1 MALNAAEQAQ
11 YRELR
16 DEIRNMILSRLNV
29 GQKEAVTTGKGPVL
43 CLAGAGSGKTTAMV
57 YRVLHLLT
65 FGPDYDIDAPAPEWL
80 TPEAIETLALYLAS
94 PQGSQGILD
103 RQVLSLIGQ
112 QGVSMYNVLAITFT
126 NKAAQE
132 MRDRLERVLGESL
145 ADMWVMT
152 FHSAC
157 LRILKREGAYLEEYQ
172 KDFSIYDTGDSEQ
185 VIKEILRSLNL
196 DEKQHK
202 PRSYLAWISQ
212 QKSGMKLP
220 PQNPK
225 GSGRE
230 AQDLQ
235 PLIYARYQEALRRSN
250 AMDFDD
256 LLLQTVIL
264 FKRHPEI
271 LMKYQEKFQYIMVD
285 EYQDTNHIQ
294 YLIVSMLARGHNN
307 ICVVGDDDQ
316 SIYSFRQADI
326 RNILDFE
333 RDFPGAKV
341 IRLEQ
346 NYRSTSRIL
355 DAANHLVAHNKERK
369 EKTLWT
375 ENGDGDKVYC
385 YNATDDQDEARFVCS
400 RIQMTREQGGSFADH
415 AVLLRTN
422 AQSRVLEEWF
432 GTFQI
437 PYRIIGGMR
446 FYERKEIKD
455 ILAYLKLLANPDD
468 QVALRRI
475 INVPKRGIGDA
486 TVNRIVDHARNSGVS
501 LAAALFD
508 KEGLGLAAR
517 SENALDHFR
526 QLFTELRQLAAT
538 ERVGSL
544 TDLVLKKSGY
554 WQILQ
559 SEDSYDSRDRLDNLS
574 EFLRKTQEFDAQVGG
589 ALADFLGEISL
600 ITDMDMA
607 AEDSRGVVQVMTM
620 HMAKGLEFPQVFVLG
635 LEEGTF
641 PHFRS
646 LYNESEIEEE
656 RRLCYVAM
664 TRAKEKLFMSNAQR
678 RRGFNGQYMPQKPSR
693 FLEEIPDYLKE
704 EFPDRSKMGF
714 SFGGGAWADDGFGE
728 SFGGQVG
735 GAFGGRRGFGGG
747 YGGSGGSG
755 GRSFGGDGGSGF
767 GQSTSF
773 GGGQNSGGY
782 PRSGGGFGFGGGA
795 NKQKYHFGGQAAGQ
809 PDDKSLAETKAGG
822 SSSPDQPGKA
832 AAGVPGPGFAG
843 GQPAEKEIFKPGD
856 KVLHQAW
863 GPGSVVSV
871 KGSGQQL
878 TYVIAFPEKGLRTLL
893 ADLAP
898 IRRM

>member
-1 MALNAAEQAQ
+1 MSLNLSEQAQ
-11 YRELR
+11 YQELR

-57 YRVLHLLT
+57 YRILHLLA
-65 FGPDYDIDAPAPEWL
+65 FGPEYDPGAPAPEWL
-80 TPEAIETLALYLAS
+80 TPESIEILAMYLAG
-94 PQGSQGILD
+94 PEGSRGVLN
-103 RQVLSLIGQ
+103 RQILSLIGQ
-112 QGVSMYNVLAITFT
+112 QGISMYNLLAITFT

-132 MRDRLERVLGESL
+132 MRDRLEKVLGESL

-157 LRILKREGAYLEEYQ
+157 LRILKRESAHLEGYQ
-172 KDFSIYDTGDSEQ
+172 KDFSIYDTGDQEQ
-185 VIKEILRSLNL
+185 VIKEILRSMNL

-202 PRSYLAWISQ
+202 PRAYLAWISR

-220 PQNPK
+220 PENP
-225 GSGRE
+225 R
-230 AQDLQ
+230 AQGQELQELQ
-235 PLIYARYQEALRRSN
+235 PLIYARYQESLRRSN

-256 LLLQTVIL
+256 LLLETVIL

-271 LMKYQEKFQYIMVD
+271 LAKYQEKFQYIMVD

-333 RDFPGAKV
+333 RDFPGARV

-346 NYRSTSRIL
+346 NYRSTGRIL
-355 DAANHLVAHNKERK
+355 EAANHLVENNKERK

-375 ENGDGDKVYC
+375 EKEQGDKVYC

-400 RIQMTREQGGSFADH
+400 RIQMTREQGGAYSDH

-432 GTFQI
+432 GTFHI

-446 FYERKEIKD
+446 FYDRKEIKD
-455 ILAYLKLLANPDD
+455 VLAYLKLLANPDD
-468 QVALRRI
+468 QVALRRV
-475 INVPKRGIGDA
+475 INLPKRGIGDA
-486 TVNRIVDHARNSGVS
+486 TVNRVVDHALAAGIS

-508 KEGLGLAAR
+508 REGLGLSAR
-517 SENALDHFR
+517 SDNALEQFR
-526 QLFTELRQLAAT
+526 RLFTELRELAAGQP
-538 ERVGSL
+538 VGSL
-544 TDLVLKKSGY
+544 TDSVLKKTGY
-554 WQILQ
+554 WQMLS
-559 SEDSYDSRDRLDNLS
+559 SEDSYDSRERLENLT
-574 EFLRKTQEFDAQVGG
+574 EFLHKTQEFDTQTGG
-589 ALADFLGEISL
+589 TLPDFLGEISL

-607 AEDSRGVVQVMTM
+607 GQDAKGVVQVMTM

-656 RRLCYVAM
+656 RRLCYVAL
-664 TRAKEKLFMSNAQR
+664 TRAKEKLFLSNAQR
-678 RRGFNGQYMPQKPSR
+678 RRGFNGQYSPQKPSR
-693 FLEEIPDYLKE
+693 FLSEIPDYLKE
-704 EFPDRSKMGF
+704 EFPDRSKMSF
-714 SFGGGAWADDGFGE
+714 SFGGGGDWREEGE
-728 SFGGQVG
+728 DFGGSP
-735 GAFGGRRGFGGG
+735 AWRRE
-747 YGGSGGSG
+747 
-755 GRSFGGDGGSGF
+755 
-767 GQSTSF
+767 
-773 GGGQNSGGY
+773 GGQGLGGKTTGGQGAGRG
-782 PRSGGGFGFGGGA
+782 PERSGQAGFSGA
-795 NKQKYHFGGQAAGQ
+795 AESPAG
-809 PDDKSLAETKAGG
+809 KNGAREA
-822 SSSPDQPGKA
+822 
-832 AAGVPGPGFAG
+832 FR
-843 GQPAEKEIFKPGD
+843 PGD
-856 KVLHQAW
+856 KVLHKTW
-863 GPGSVVSV
+863 GAGSVVSV
-871 KGSGQQL
+871 KGSGAQL

-893 ADLAP
+893 ADFAP
-898 IRRM
+898 ITRLQ

>member
-1 MALNAAEQAQ
+1 MAFNTIEQEQ

-29 GQKEAVTTGKGPVL
+29 GQKEAVTTGRGPVL

-65 FGPDYDIDAPAPEWL
+65 FGPEYDPQAPAPEWL
-80 TPEAIETLALYLAS
+80 GPEEIEALALYLAS
-94 PQGSQGILD
+94 PQGSEGILD
-103 RQVLSLIGQ
+103 RQILSLIGQ
-112 QGVSMYNVLAITFT
+112 EGVSMYQILAITFT

-157 LRILKREGAYLEEYQ
+157 LRILKRESAYLEGFQ
-172 KDFSIYDTGDSEQ
+172 KDFSIYDTGDQEQ
-185 VIKEILRSLNL
+185 VLKEILRSFHL
-196 DEKQHK
+196 DEKQHR
-202 PRSYLAWISQ
+202 PRAYLAWISR
-212 QKSGMKLP
+212 QKSSMKLP
-220 PQNPK
+220 PELPSK
-225 GSGRE
+225 SGE
-230 AQDLQ
+230 EGQELE
-235 PLIYARYQEALRRSN
+235 PLIYARYQEALKRSN

-256 LLLQTVIL
+256 LLLQTVLL
-264 FKRHPEI
+264 FQRHPEI
-271 LMKYQEKFQYIMVD
+271 LAKYQERFQYIMVD

-294 YLIVSMLARGHNN
+294 YLLVSMLAKEHHN

-355 DAANHLVAHNKERK
+355 DAANQLVAHNKERK
-369 EKTLWT
+369 KKTLWT
-375 ENGDGDKVYC
+375 ENGEGEKVFC
-385 YNATDDQDEARFVCS
+385 YNASDDQDEARFVCS
-400 RIQMTREQGGSFADH
+400 RIQVSREQGRSFADH

-422 AQSRVLEEWF
+422 SQSRVLEEWF

-475 INVPKRGIGDA
+475 INVPKRGIGEA
-486 TVNRIVDHARNSGVS
+486 TVNRIVDYARQSGQS

-508 KEGLGLAAR
+508 REGLGLSSR
-517 SENALDHFR
+517 SETALEQFR
-526 QLFTELRQLAAT
+526 RLFSELRTLAAQ
-538 ERVGSL
+538 EPVGSL
-544 TDLVLKKSGY
+544 TDLTLKKSGY
-554 WQILQ
+554 WQMLEA
-559 SEDSYDSRDRLDNLS
+559 EDSYDSRERLDNLT
-574 EFLRKTQEFDAQVGG
+574 EFLHKTQDYDTQTGG
-589 ALADFLGEISL
+589 TLADFLGEISL
-600 ITDMDMA
+600 ITDMDLA
-607 AEDSRGVVQVMTM
+607 AQDSKGVVQVMTM

-646 LYNESEIEEE
+646 LYNDSEIEEE

-664 TRAKEKLFMSNAQR
+664 TRAKEKLYLTNAQR
-678 RRGFNGQYMPQKPSR
+678 RRGFNGQYTPQRPSR

-704 EFPDRSKMGF
+704 EFPDRKKAGF
-714 SFGGGAWADDGFGE
+714 SFGEENWQE
-728 SFGGQVG
+728 ENWPEE
-735 GAFGGRRGFGGG
+735 
-747 YGGSGGSG
+747 SG
-755 GRSFGGDGGSGF
+755 GRNRHREGFGAGRQGSGKKSAVF
-767 GQSTSF
+767 
-773 GGGQNSGGY
+773 
-782 PRSGGGFGFGGGA
+782 SGGG
-795 NKQKYHFGGQAAGQ
+795 AG
-809 PDDKSLAETKAGG
+809 PESAGSPIG
-822 SSSPDQPGKA
+822 ST
-832 AAGVPGPGFAG
+832 GPASFSGEDRRSFR
-843 GQPAEKEIFKPGD
+843 PGD
-856 KVLHQAW
+856 KVLHQTW

-871 KGSGQQL
+871 KGSGSQL
-878 TYVIAFPEKGLRTLL
+878 TYTIAFPEKGLRTLL
-893 ADLAP
+893 ADFAP
-898 IRRM
+898 IRPLE